1 MNLSRAQLSDYVN
14 SLNEISAQ
22 AQKTFSDELWS
33 VYNATGKDIDMLHDA
48 INMLA
53 PSIADRYGAVAST
66 ISAELWEK
74 IYKAD
79 TGLSAEAVIDT
90 MDTSHLFG
98 ASSGYAFRDGRS
110 TDAKAAIAHVAGTMG
125 RAVRNHARA
134 TMRSNTDRYGGRYAR
149 VPTGDK
155 TCAFCLMLASRGFVY
170 RSEDSAGEFDQYHD
184 GCDCVVV
191 ASFDTDNSAIEGYSP
206 DEYYKMYRDA
216 RAEADSGDTNVI
228 LSKMR
233 EMYGL
238 S

>member
-53 PSIADRYGAVAST
+53 PSIAEQYGAVAST

-90 MDTSHLFG
+90 TDTSHLFG

-206 DEYYKMYRDA
+206 DEYHKMYIDA
-216 RAEADSGDTNVI
+216 RAKAGSGDTNAI